1 MGTNKRLRN
10 TESLGFLILVM
21 LSILPDPALPAALAG
36 QAKGTRL
43 GLKLV
48 SESKAT
54 VTPGDIE
61 KARAVVSSRLA
72 ALGVTSASVEAVK
85 NQNEHLAVFLPPD
98 TDLKHAKEVVTYF
111 GRLELIPLVKDTRVP
126 YLNRELAEGAAKTA
140 HLSSYEIVKYHE
152 RDSWT
157 GMDEGWVIAE
167 KTVLV
172 TGADFL
178 KAQAVKSQYGVD
190 QYEIAFKLNPEVGKR
205 FADWTGNH
213 VGQAL
218 AIVLNN
224 EVISA
229 PIVQGQIA
237 DSGQIT
243 GRFTQQAADILAI
256 ALISGMLPHRLEVV
270 SEEEI
275 K

>member
-1 MGTNKRLRN
+1 
-10 TESLGFLILVM
+10 M
-21 LSILPDPALPAALAG
+21 LTILPALVLPVAKAG

-48 SESKAT
+48 PDTKAT
-54 VTPGDIE
+54 VTTADIE
-61 KARAVVSSRLA
+61 KARAVISSRLA
-72 ALGVTSASVEAVK
+72 ALGINSASVEAVAS
-85 NQNEHLAVFLPPD
+85 QNEQLAVFLPPD
-98 TDLKHAKEVVTYF
+98 IDLNHIKEVLTYF

-126 YLNRELAEGAAKTA
+126 YLSRELAERAAKTA
-140 HLSSYEIVKYHE
+140 RLSSYEIVKYHE

-157 GMDEGWVIAE
+157 GIDEGWVIAE
-167 KTVLV
+167 KSVLV

-190 QYEIAFKLNPEVGKR
+190 QYEIAFKLNPEAGKQ

-213 VGQAL
+213 IGQAL

-229 PIVQGQIA
+229 PMVQGQIYE
-237 DSGQIT
+237 SGQIT
-243 GRFTQQAADILAI
+243 GRFTRQAAEILSI
-256 ALISGMLPHRLEVV
+256 ALTSGMLPHWVEVV
-270 SEEEI
+270 SQEAI